1 MTDPDQREE
10 PQSARGE
17 RGSRDTGADSVA
29 AGPADRPA
37 GDIGHEETTSAE
49 GADAERQ
56 VEFTNETAGS
66 AAEAPIPPY
75 AGRKTEANAPD
86 ETATGDIGG
95 ADVGGATA
103 PTEDQG

>member
-10 PQSARGE
+10 PQSERGE
-17 RGSRDTGADSVA
+17 PGSRDTGADAVA

-49 GADAERQ
+49 GSDPDRQ

-66 AAEAPIPPY
+66 DAEAPIPPY
-75 AGRKTEANAPD
+75 EGRKTEANDPD
-86 ETATGDIGG
+86 ETATGDVGG